1 MCAFKRMNMDANALF
16 SNGVINVALVA
27 PPELLRHA
35 SNILAGVSNSQPP
48 TWTVRVELADLSDAR
63 PVWSA
68 TQLIYGEFDEPWLV
82 DPKGAYFS
90 VRTGTEISLDPSNR
104 EVVVRASSLQSAF
117 VESYRV
123 ARHLLAW
130 IRGRA
135 VVGRVVDLGVMP
147 GRARR
152 CGSAG
157 CPLVCPA
164 FRGGFWSGLGG
175 GGWWVS
181 VGRWAVVA
189 AEHVVPQG

>member
-1 MCAFKRMNMDANALF
+1 MCAFKRTNMDANALF

-68 TQLIYGEFDEPWLV
+68 TQLIYEEFDEPWLV
-82 DPKGAYFS
+82 DPKGADFS

-123 ARHLLAW
+123 ARHLLVW
-130 IRGRA
+130 SLWQIGA
-135 VVGRVVDLGVMP
+135 VKRDFTATGPNQLWVTDL
-147 GRARR
+147 RSRLARSRSARWRLASR
-152 CGSAG
+152 CGGREGGCRAG
-157 CPLVCPA
+157 I
-164 FRGGFWSGLGG
+164 
-175 GGWWVS
+175 
-181 VGRWAVVA
+181 A
-189 AEHVVPQG
+189 APH